1 MKFKFNRM
9 EFAGALGDLGIM
21 IPIFIAL
28 VAINGLNPTVILLL
42 VGLLYLVSGFY
53 YNLPMPVQPL
63 KAVAA
68 IAIASG
74 LGVSVISAAGIL
86 MGIILLFLAVS
97 GLANSLARIFSRP
110 IIRGIQLGVGLM
122 LIRTSWTLIT
132 KPINV
137 TDQTGLLNI
146 GNGIPF
152 NLAVLFGGI
161 IIMLI
166 FLWKKRFP
174 ATISILSFGIMV
186 SMFNGGTNVSAIPF
200 FATQRLSLSIPVLDD
215 FIKAFFLLV
224 IPQLPLTLGNAIVA
238 TKDVAKKYF
247 GNKAQKVTENSLS
260 LGMGITNILAG
271 FTGGM
276 PVCHGSGGLTA
287 HYSFG
292 ARTGGAG
299 IIIGALF
306 LGLSLFGKGVSEIF
320 KLIPHSILG
329 IMLLYVGF
337 RHVFLI
343 KDLKDKKELLLA
355 LGIGIIGGLTGNLA
369 LAYGVGIGI
378 WYLLKV
384 IKRKTDRIRV
394 INS

>member
-42 VGLLYLVSGFY
+42 VGLFYIVCGLY

-68 IAIASG
+68 IALATG
-74 LGVSVISAAGIL
+74 LGVPVISAAGIL
-86 MGIILLFLAVS
+86 MGVILLFLAVS
-97 GLANSLARIFSRP
+97 GLAKFLVRIFSRP
-110 IIRGIQLGVGLM
+110 IVRGIQLGVGLM
-122 LIRTSWTLIT
+122 LIRTSWTLII

-137 TDQTGLLNI
+137 TNQTGLLNI

-152 NLAVLFGGI
+152 NLVVLLGGI
-161 IIMLI
+161 IILLI
-166 FLWKKRFP
+166 FLWKKRFLAP
-174 ATISILSFGIMV
+174 IGILSFGIMA
-186 SMFNGGTNVSAIPF
+186 SILNGQANALTIPF
-200 FATQRLSLSIPVLDD
+200 FATQRFSLAIPAFDD

-260 LGMGITNILAG
+260 VGMGITNILAG
-271 FTGGM
+271 LTGGM

-299 IIIGALF
+299 IIIGVLF
-306 LGLSLFGKGVSEIF
+306 LGLSLFGKGVSEIL

-337 RHVFLI
+337 KHAFLI
-343 KDLKDKKELLLA
+343 KDLKDKRELLLA
-355 LGIGIIGGLTGNLA
+355 LGIGLIGGLTGNLA

-378 WYLLKV
+378 WYLLRI
-384 IKRKTDRIRV
+384 IKRKLARIRV
-394 INS
+394 INL